1 MGSKSRRP
9 GATRRWKPTVNTF
22 EVAASRAAKLSQAT
36 VDGLAASL
44 NRASQGLEQPQ
55 ESAAAW
61 NDLRTALAVSAR
73 IERLGVVKGL
83 EIAIEAATLA
93 LLSIRARSMESGSW
107 VHAVLT
113 QDERDVIDN
122 LIRDHVFQVGQLSAG
137 EFERVYLQV
146 RQEFFS
152 NRSILVP
159 VKPRAAQAAES

>member
-1 MGSKSRRP
+1 
-9 GATRRWKPTVNTF
+9 
-22 EVAASRAAKLSQAT
+22 
-36 VDGLAASL
+36 
-44 NRASQGLEQPQ
+44 
-55 ESAAAW
+55 
-61 NDLRTALAVSAR
+61 
-73 IERLGVVKGL
+73 
-83 EIAIEAATLA
+83 
-93 LLSIRARSMESGSW
+93 MESGSW